1 MYYYSVDFGHIK
13 FQSFKAQAWN
23 FRIIYMF
30 TFQIFITIK
39 IYTTNDL
46 MSLNG
51 IDVHVGMIKT
61 HIDSIDSI

>member
-1 MYYYSVDFGHIK
+1 MMYYYSVDFGHIK
-13 FQSFKAQAWN
+13 FQSF
-23 FRIIYMF
+23 IDVGMF

>member
-1 MYYYSVDFGHIK
+1 MMYYYSVDFGQLK
-13 FQSFKAQAWN
+13 FQSF
-23 FRIIYMF
+23 IDDVGMF

-39 IYTTNDL
+39 IYATNDL

>member
-1 MYYYSVDFGHIK
+1 
-13 FQSFKAQAWN
+13 
-23 FRIIYMF
+23 MF

-39 IYTTNDL
+39 IYTTKDL
-46 MSLNG
+46 MSFNG